1 MSDLLVLNEG
11 LETIV
16 KVTQMMKGSKC
27 NAGWFFSVLRM
38 NFGKKEHGR
47 KKECREGEDPTQEC
61 KVERRKKYRY
71 YMKKGL
77 VSLGR
82 MNGNRK

>member
-27 NAGWFFSVLRM
+27 NADWFLSVLRM
-38 NFGKKEHGR
+38 NFGGKEHGR

-61 KVERRKKYRY
+61 KDD
-71 YMKKGL
+71 
-77 VSLGR
+77 
-82 MNGNRK
+82 